1 MTPWRLLAVWAN
13 FFALLLFTALP
24 VPAAQSAQGTLEVRL
39 KDHRNA
45 IGDFAKL
52 DIMIDSIAISPKAGL
67 RVWQT
72 GWKDLKPSPETVDL
86 TRYVGK
92 KTITVFR
99 GPIDAGAFNGFHLK
113 LKRIDGVLK
122 KTKKT
127 APVKNAVGPVQ
138 LAFDVR
144 AKGETILVIDLTVMD
159 LSDHPP
165 RGYELE
171 IKGYELITDGR
182 LIRKVPPA

>member
-1 MTPWRLLAVWAN
+1 MIRSRLVAACCKFIVALCL
-13 FFALLLFTALP
+13 FALPAL
-24 VPAAQSAQGTLEVRL
+24 AAQSDQGILEVRI
-39 KDHRNA
+39 KDHRDA
-45 IGDFAKL
+45 IGDFARL
-52 DIMIDSIAISPKAGL
+52 DITIESVAVSPKTGL

-72 GWKDLKPSPETVDL
+72 GWRDLKVSPDTLDL
-86 TRYVGK
+86 TRYVDNK
-92 KTITVFR
+92 SITIFR
-99 GPIDAGAFNGFHLK
+99 GRVDAGAFNGFHLK
-113 LKRIDGVLK
+113 LKSIDGALK
-122 KTKKT
+122 KTRKT
-127 APVKNAVGPVQ
+127 TPVKNAVGPVQ

-171 IKGYELITDGR
+171 VKGYELFTDGK

>member
-1 MTPWRLLAVWAN
+1 MIRSRLVAACCNLIVALCL
-13 FFALLLFTALP
+13 FALPAL
-24 VPAAQSAQGTLEVRL
+24 AAQSDQGILEVRI
-39 KDHRNA
+39 KDHRDA
-45 IGDFAKL
+45 IGDFARL
-52 DIMIDSIAISPKAGL
+52 DITIESVAVSPKTGL
-67 RVWQT
+67 RVWLR
-72 GWKDLKPSPETVDL
+72 GWKDLKASPDTVDL
-86 TRYVGK
+86 TQYVGK

-99 GPIDAGAFNGFHLK
+99 SPIDAGAFNAFHLK
-113 LKRIDGVLK
+113 IKSIGGVLK
-122 KTKKT
+122 KTKKR

-144 AKGETILVIDLTVMD
+144 AKGETILIIDLTVMD

-171 IKGYELITDGR
+171 VKGYELFTDGK